1 MLGFI
6 SPDGKFYK
14 CEYYAHMKLADELLE
29 KIYKQ
34 QSNKP
39 VDKLCKLGWVVLQ
52 SSFVGFAGDDGYYTP
67 QLTREQ
73 KQWLEENE
81 QNMSYDQRIGL
92 KLCLEI
98 DEMLYEM

>member
-39 VDKLCKLGWVVLQ
+39 VDKLCKTWLGCGTE
-52 SSFVGFAGDDGYYTP
+52 FFY
-67 QLTREQ
+67 
-73 KQWLEENE
+73 
-81 QNMSYDQRIGL
+81 RI
-92 KLCLEI
+92 CR
-98 DEMLYEM
+98 